1 VRLRTLD
8 DLGDLAGRR
17 AFVRLDLN
25 VPLDDGVVTDDARI
39 RASIPTLTEL
49 LERGA
54 SIVAASHL
62 GRPSGRVD
70 EALRLGPVAE
80 LLQRLLDRVVEY
92 VPTDGVLS
100 PEVEQSCQALAFEP
114 GRLVL
119 LENLRFDPGEE
130 ANDRAFAQRLAGLAD
145 VYVDDAF
152 GAVHR
157 DHASVVAL
165 PAILREQGR
174 EAVAGRL
181 LQREVEALSR
191 LVADPARPYV
201 AVLGGA
207 KVSDKLGTIGALVER
222 VDALLIGGAMAFTF
236 LAADGASVG
245 DSLVEPER
253 FDGVRAARARADERG
268 VVVQL
273 PEDVVAAT
281 SKSVDASHHTVPS
294 AQVPAGELGLDIG
307 PRTVEEFARTIAD
320 AKTVVWNGPMGVF
333 ELEPFGDGTRGVA
346 TAIAGASAYSV
357 VGGGDSLAAVKKYGL
372 EDGFD
377 HLSTGGGASLEFI
390 EGREL
395 PGIAVLEVGPEG
407 EPETSP

>member
-1 VRLRTLD
+1 MRLRTLD
-8 DLGDLAGRR
+8 DLGDLAGLRV
-17 AFVRLDLN
+17 FVRLDLN
-25 VPLDDGVVTDDARI
+25 VPLEHGVVTDDARI
-39 RASIPTLTEL
+39 RASLPTLTEL
-49 LERGA
+49 LDRGA

-62 GRPSGRVD
+62 GRPWGRVD
-70 EALRLGPVAE
+70 EALRLRPVAE
-80 LLQRLLDRVVEY
+80 LLRRFLDRMVEY

-145 VYVDDAF
+145 LYVDDAF

-157 DHASVVAL
+157 AHASVVAL
-165 PAILREQGR
+165 PAVVQEQGR
-174 EAVAGRL
+174 DTAGGRL

-191 LVADPARPYV
+191 LVDDPARPYV

-207 KVSDKLGTIGALVER
+207 KVSDKLATIGALVER

-236 LAADGASVG
+236 LAADGGSVG
-245 DSLVEPER
+245 DSLVELDR
-253 FDGVRAARARADERG
+253 FDEVRAARARADERG
-268 VVVQL
+268 VVLQL

-281 SKSVDASHHTVPS
+281 SRRVDAPRHTVPS
-294 AQVPAGELGLDIG
+294 AQVPARELGLDIG

-320 AKTVVWNGPMGVF
+320 AKTIVWNGPMGVF
-333 ELEPFGDGTRGVA
+333 ELEPFSAGTRGVA
-346 TAIAGASAYSV
+346 TAIAGAGAFSV
-357 VGGGDSLAAVKKYGL
+357 VGGGDSLAAVKRYGL
-372 EDGFD
+372 EGGFD

-395 PGIAVLEVGPEG
+395 PGITVLEVAP
-407 EPETSP
+407 

>member
-8 DLGDLAGRR
+8 DLGDLTGLRV
-17 AFVRLDLN
+17 FVRLDLN
-25 VPLDDGVVTDDARI
+25 VPLEDGVVTDDARI
-39 RASIPTLTEL
+39 RAGLPTLTEL
-49 LERGA
+49 LDRGA

-62 GRPSGRVD
+62 GRPRGRVD
-70 EALRLGPVAE
+70 EALRLRPVAE
-80 LLQRLLDRVVEY
+80 LLRRFLDRIVEY

-100 PEVEQSCQALAFEP
+100 PEVEQSCQALGFEP

-145 VYVDDAF
+145 LYVDDAF

-157 DHASVVAL
+157 AHASVVAL
-165 PAILREQGR
+165 PAVVQEQGR
-174 EAVAGRL
+174 DTAGGRL

-191 LVADPARPYV
+191 LVDDPARPYV

-207 KVSDKLGTIGALVER
+207 KVSDKLATIGALVER

-236 LAADGASVG
+236 LAADGGSVG
-245 DSLVEPER
+245 DSLVELDR
-253 FDGVRAARARADERG
+253 FDEVRAARARADERG
-268 VVVQL
+268 VVLQL

-281 SKSVDASHHTVPS
+281 SKRVDAPRHTVPS
-294 AQVPAGELGLDIG
+294 AQVPARELGLDIG

-320 AKTVVWNGPMGVF
+320 AKTIVWNGPMGVF
-333 ELEPFGDGTRGVA
+333 ELEPFSAGTRGVA
-346 TAIAGASAYSV
+346 TAIAGAGAFSV
-357 VGGGDSLAAVKKYGL
+357 VGGGDSLAAVKRYGL

-377 HLSTGGGASLEFI
+377 HLSTGGGASLEFV
-390 EGREL
+390 EGRHL
-395 PGIAVLEVGPEG
+395 PGITVLEVAP
-407 EPETSP
+407 

>member
-8 DLGDLAGRR
+8 DLRDLAGLRV
-17 AFVRLDLN
+17 FVRLDLN
-25 VPLDDGVVTDDARI
+25 VPLEDGVVTDDARI
-39 RASIPTLTEL
+39 RASLPTLTEL
-49 LERGA
+49 LDRGA

-62 GRPSGRVD
+62 GRPRGRVD
-70 EALRLGPVAE
+70 EALRLRPVAE
-80 LLQRLLDRVVEY
+80 LLRRFLDRMVEY

-100 PEVEQSCQALAFEP
+100 PEVEQSCQALGFEP

-145 VYVDDAF
+145 LYVDDAF

-157 DHASVVAL
+157 AHASVVAL
-165 PAILREQGR
+165 PTLVQEQGR
-174 EAVAGRL
+174 DTAAGRL

-191 LVADPARPYV
+191 LVDDPARPYV

-207 KVSDKLGTIGALVER
+207 KVSDKLATIGALVER

-236 LAADGASVG
+236 LAADGGSVG
-245 DSLVEPER
+245 DSLVELDR
-253 FDGVRAARARADERG
+253 FDEVRAARARADERG
-268 VVVQL
+268 VVLQL

-281 SKSVDASHHTVPS
+281 SKRVDAPRHTVPS
-294 AQVPAGELGLDIG
+294 GQVPARELGLDIG

-320 AKTVVWNGPMGVF
+320 AKTIVWNGPMGVF
-333 ELEPFGDGTRGVA
+333 ELEPFSAGTRGVA
-346 TAIAGASAYSV
+346 TAIAGAGAFSV
-357 VGGGDSLAAVKKYGL
+357 VGGGDSLAAVKRYGL

-395 PGIAVLEVGPEG
+395 PGISILEVAP
-407 EPETSP
+407 

>member
-8 DLGDLAGRR
+8 DLGDVAGRR

-25 VPLDDGVVTDDARI
+25 VPLEDGVVTDDARI
-39 RASIPTLTEL
+39 RAGIPTLTEL

-62 GRPSGRVD
+62 GRPSGHVD

-80 LLQRLLDRVVEY
+80 LLQRILDRIVEY
-92 VPTDGVLS
+92 APTDGVLS

-157 DHASVVAL
+157 AHASVVAL

-191 LVADPARPYV
+191 LVADPARPYA

-245 DSLVEPER
+245 DSLVEPDR

-281 SKSVDASHHTVPS
+281 SKSVDASRHTVPS
-294 AQVPAGELGLDIG
+294 AQVPSGELGLDIG
-307 PRTVEEFARTIAD
+307 PRTVEEFARTIAA
-320 AKTVVWNGPMGVF
+320 AKTIVWNGPMGVF

-407 EPETSP
+407 ERETSP

>member
-8 DLGDLAGRR
+8 DLGDLAGLRV
-17 AFVRLDLN
+17 FVRLDLN
-25 VPLDDGVVTDDARI
+25 VPLEHGVVTDDARI
-39 RASIPTLTEL
+39 RASLPTLTEL
-49 LERGA
+49 LDRGA

-62 GRPSGRVD
+62 GRPRGRVD
-70 EALRLGPVAE
+70 EALRLRPVAE
-80 LLQRLLDRVVEY
+80 LLRRFLDRIVEY

-145 VYVDDAF
+145 LYVDDAF

-157 DHASVVAL
+157 AHASVVAL
-165 PAILREQGR
+165 PAVVQEQGR
-174 EAVAGRL
+174 DTAGGRL

-191 LVADPARPYV
+191 LVDDPARPYV

-207 KVSDKLGTIGALVER
+207 KVSDKLATIGALVER

-236 LAADGASVG
+236 LAADGGSVG
-245 DSLVEPER
+245 DSLVELDR
-253 FDGVRAARARADERG
+253 FDEVRAARARADERG
-268 VVVQL
+268 VVLQL

-281 SKSVDASHHTVPS
+281 SKRVDAPRHTVPS
-294 AQVPAGELGLDIG
+294 AQVPARELGLDIG

-320 AKTVVWNGPMGVF
+320 AKTIVWNGPMGVF
-333 ELEPFGDGTRGVA
+333 ELEPFSAGTRGIA
-346 TAIAGASAYSV
+346 TAIAGAGAFSV
-357 VGGGDSLAAVKKYGL
+357 VGGGDSLAAVKRYGL

-377 HLSTGGGASLEFI
+377 HLSTGGGASLEFV

-395 PGIAVLEVGPEG
+395 PGISILEVAP
-407 EPETSP
+407 

>member
-1 VRLRTLD
+1 MRLRTLD

-25 VPLDDGVVTDDARI
+25 VPLEDGVVTDDARI
-39 RASIPTLTEL
+39 RASLPTLTEL

-70 EALRLGPVAE
+70 EALRLRPVAE
-80 LLQRLLDRVVEY
+80 LLQRFLDRVVEY

-100 PEVEQSCQALAFEP
+100 PEVEQSCQALAFES

-181 LQREVEALSR
+181 LQREIEALSR

-268 VVVQL
+268 VVLQL

-281 SKSVDASHHTVPS
+281 SKSVDASRHTVPS
-294 AQVPAGELGLDIG
+294 AQVPAGELGLDVG

-320 AKTVVWNGPMGVF
+320 AKTIVWNGPMGVF
-333 ELEPFGDGTRGVA
+333 ELEPFGAGTRGVA

-395 PGIAVLEVGPEG
+395 PGIAVLEVGP
-407 EPETSP
+407 